1 MHSMKGIVILKR
13 EGLESRIPA
22 TEDRWDARCRS
33 FLLAILY
40 IAFFSSPRHPSLT
53 RRTYIRL
60 RHLLT

>member
-40 IAFFSSPRHPSLT
+40 IAFFSSPRH
-53 RRTYIRL
+53 
-60 RHLLT
+60 LLLLVEHIFAFDIF